1 MCDGA
6 GNGRRI
12 IPPREGAERDPFVRD
27 TPIEKLD
34 QIKTESMDETAD
46 EREDEIEGVADEEDD
61 EGDEDAEA
69 AHALLGVVGEVMEG
83 DGKRGA
89 AAGWPLPANVVM
101 SNVNAATPV
110 ATRRRVSTDLAAG
123 RETTGIGPSIAC
135 RDSGE
140 LNQRLPR
147 KAESVVRNSRG
158 EPSLFPGPRLPY
170 PAESAQAWM
179 RRRLTS
185 NESWKDESH
194 VNTRPVVRASA

>member
-1 MCDGA
+1 MRGKGNVRMRDGT

-69 AHALLGVVGEVMEG
+69 PHALLGVVGEVIEG

-89 AAGWPLPANVVM
+89 GESESEKTEVTQNIAEGV
-101 SNVNAATPV
+101 
-110 ATRRRVSTDLAAG
+110 G
-123 RETTGIGPSIAC
+123 EFGHREKAFGELRAERGGIGP
-135 RDSGE
+135 GE
-140 LNQRLPR
+140 
-147 KAESVVRNSRG
+147 KED
-158 EPSLFPGPRLPY
+158 
-170 PAESAQAWM
+170 
-179 RRRLTS
+179 
-185 NESWKDESH
+185 K
-194 VNTRPVVRASA
+194 